1 MCIVHWIDQII
12 RYTKKKNPIST
23 SILMSF
29 SSGGFSSPVYFVIVS
44 SLPSFLLFLRSFLL
58 FLRSFLLFFRSFVS
72 SLPSFVRFF
81 SSFVRSFLLF
91 LPSFV
96 SSLPSFHLLGV
107 VFLRRPITCWS
118 RFDPAVGWQRRMIRG
133 KKRFRIVSVQ
143 AIFVCRALSMDW
155 AGWPWQTWSGWKG
168 FWTVPQS
175 FAGRRKSFGSSA

>member
-44 SLPSFLLFLRSFLL
+44 SLLFLR
-58 FLRSFLLFFRSFVS
+58 FFSSFVRFFS
-72 SLPSFVRFF
+72 SFVRFF